1 MKLLAV
7 VAEASTAHACLSAA
21 VAAASRVRL
30 PTTIEALH
38 VVVDLAHAVTSSE
51 EVPLAQLRELR
62 EGTALERAD
71 AARDAFLSWTAEE
84 PGKASSVRWKEIIG
98 AEEETVVREAK
109 DVDLLVLAKP
119 RNAEGR
125 HALHA
130 ALFACGGPL
139 LLVPADWTPSA
150 RPFGGHVAIA
160 WNDTSAC
167 RRAIAGALP
176 WLAAADIITIILI
189 NESEAKA
196 PHLVALLNADCVQPS
211 IKIVGRSHS
220 KLGGQIVDEAHA
232 VGADLLVAGAY
243 RHSAFLEWL
252 VGRTTRQMLR
262 RADLPLL
269 LAH

>member
-7 VAEASTAHACLSAA
+7 VAEASTARACLSAA
-21 VAAASRVRL
+21 AAAASRIRL
-30 PTTIEALH
+30 PTSIEALH
-38 VVVDLAHAVTSSE
+38 VVVDLAHAVTSYEDASLE
-51 EVPLAQLRELR
+51 QLRELR
-62 EGTALERAD
+62 KGTASERAE

-84 PGKASSVRWKEIIG
+84 PGKAPVVRWKEIIG
-98 AEEETVVREAK
+98 AEEETVAHEAK
-109 DVDLLVLAKP
+109 DMDLLVLAKP
-119 RNAEGR
+119 RNAEGH

-130 ALFACGGPL
+130 AFFTCGRPL

-160 WNDTSAC
+160 WNDTPAC
-167 RRAIAGALP
+167 RRAVAGALP
-176 WLAAADIITIILI
+176 WLAAAAIITIILI
-189 NESEAKA
+189 NESEAEA
-196 PHLVALLNADCVQPS
+196 ADLVALLKADCVRPS
-211 IKIVGRSHS
+211 FRIVGRSRR

-232 VGADLLVAGAY
+232 VGANLLVAGAY
-243 RHSAFLEWL
+243 RHSEFLEWL